1 MLIPPRF
8 WIRPLVV
15 VSAVVAVVFFAARWT
30 LTGLGLP
37 ATSASA
43 LAAVAAVLDA
53 AFVVILG
60 LTKVFGRFPSR
71 ARVRLLTGVWAAMVG
86 VLCAGATAAL
96 FGLSAPATLVVGLA
110 AAALAAPVVRGSAR
124 KQAMSPT
131 TRGTAIDSLHQVD
144 EALEVFA
151 AQLADPSLDER
162 TRAAVELDWAAA
174 QSMAAMLSDR
184 PDHLDEALL
193 VLERH
198 ARAPQHSHAHRF
210 RAVCELVETRD
221 MLAERS
227 RDDHGWEDALALQR
241 VIADEPGAPEWERA
255 RCLHDLG
262 DRHVYLAREAGA
274 DHPEYLHHLQAA
286 LDLFRESLR
295 GFGSAAG
302 FAPFLSSK
310 IAQQLL
316 AVAAADP
323 SGSWEYA
330 LDDVIRDLRQTLPL
344 YRGHRREGR
353 EFVGFALAQMLL
365 LRVEA
370 TEQLTP
376 DVDEAE
382 RLCRRP
388 ADLLDR
394 PELCGTAN
402 EVLAEA
408 IRLRLA
414 YADTHE
420 GRSDHRLRRQRV
432 EHLRRV
438 FLAHRALRSPPP
450 PHAGLAWAEA
460 AAESGDVRATAAAY
474 AEVARQV
481 PVEVLRRLDADKRS
495 AFVAARQGIATEA
508 GYWLGEVGEVGEHTE
523 AVRAVEYA
531 RAILLGLLV
540 RRLPDDTDARLQAE
554 ARLDLRDA
562 YRSATR
568 ELQAAERV
576 QYAAGERDPARL
588 QRAWSRFDRL
598 THAVGDVVG
607 DGAVDEDGHA
617 VARRVAADGAVV
629 YLGAAARSG
638 YALIVPHAGAIRRV
652 RLPGATRAEL
662 DGQVAA
668 YAEFLADPRDDDR
681 LSSVLAW
688 LWTAVLAPIVADLPP
703 GDMITLVPLGGL
715 GLLPLHAAGEHGHY
729 IDDHV
734 VVRYAPSARLAE
746 RARSDAAAAGAA
758 HPTLAVVS
766 VPVVAARPDLPTLV
780 HADVETRAVAN
791 CYGVEP
797 GPVAGHADTL
807 AALATATVWH
817 LGCHGRADPQEP
829 LNSSLALADEPLTLR
844 RILATVPGVH
854 RLAVLSACET
864 AVPDRSRPDEVLGF
878 PGAFLQAGVAGVVAS
893 GWRVRQDAAAAL
905 VVRVH
910 ELWRAGASPAA
921 ALTQAQ
927 RWLRTVTRGELHD
940 RFGDGFGPSPGT
952 PDEELEHWRTQRP
965 FRHPR
970 MWGAFTFTGC

>member
-1 MLIPPRF
+1 MLIPLRL
-8 WIRPLVV
+8 WIRPVAV
-15 VSAVVAVVFFAARWT
+15 VSAVAAVVFLAARWT
-30 LTGLGLP
+30 LTGLGLS
-37 ATSASA
+37 ATSASR
-43 LAAVAAVLDA
+43 LAAVAAALYA
-53 AFVVILG
+53 AFVMILG

-131 TRGTAIDSLHQVD
+131 TWGTAIDSLHQVD

-162 TRAAVELDWAAA
+162 TRAAVELDRAATLS
-174 QSMAAMLSDR
+174 QAAMLSDR

-198 ARAPQHSHAHRF
+198 ARAPQYYHAHRF

-227 RDDHGWEDALALQR
+227 RDDHGWDDALALQR

-262 DRHVYLAREAGA
+262 DRHVYLAREADA

-295 GFGSAAG
+295 RFGPTAG
-302 FAPFLSSK
+302 FAPFLNSK
-310 IAQQLL
+310 IAQQML

-323 SGSWEYA
+323 SGSWGYS

-365 LRVEA
+365 LRAEA

-388 ADLLDR
+388 ADQLDR

-414 YADTHE
+414 LADSPP

-432 EHLRRV
+432 EHLRRAY
-438 FLAHRALRSPPP
+438 LAHRELSVADATD
-450 PHAGLAWAEA
+450 AGLAWAEA
-460 AAESGDVRATAAAY
+460 AAELGDVRATAAAY

-481 PVEVLRRLDADKRS
+481 PVEVLRRLDVDKRS

-508 GYWLGEVGEVGEHTE
+508 GYWLGEVGEHAE

-540 RRLPDDTDARLQAE
+540 RRLPDDTDARLQAVGL
-554 ARLDLRDA
+554 LDLRDA

-568 ELQAAERV
+568 ELQSAERA
-576 QYAAGERDPARL
+576 QYTADERDPARL

-598 THAVGDVVG
+598 TRAVGDVVG

-638 YALIVPHAGAIRRV
+638 YALIVPHAGAIRHV

-668 YAEFLADPRDDDR
+668 YAEFLADPRDDDL

-688 LWTAVLAPIVADLPP
+688 LWTAVLGPVVADLPP
-703 GDMITLVPLGGL
+703 GDTITLVSLGGL

-734 VVRYAPSARLAE
+734 VVRYAPSARLTE
-746 RARSDAAAAGAA
+746 GARSDAAVAGAA

-766 VPVVAARPDLPTLV
+766 VPVVAARPDLPMLV

-797 GPVAGHADTL
+797 GPVAGRADTL

-878 PGAFLQAGVAGVVAS
+878 PGALLQAGVAGVVAS

-905 VVRVH
+905 VVRFH

-940 RFGDGFGPSPGT
+940 RFGDEFGPSPGT

-970 MWGAFTFTGC
+970 LWGAFTFTGC